1 MSASSSRSALP
12 DGVIT
17 PGTRLRDAALLDPH
31 GADTTLAAE
40 RGEMRENH
48 DLQYSVVWD
57 AGNTLARAAGILTA
71 PSDDARPHRWNSGS
85 T

>member
-57 AGNTLARAAGILTA
+57 AGNTLARAAGVLTA

>member
-1 MSASSSRSALP
+1 M
-12 DGVIT
+12 
-17 PGTRLRDAALLDPH
+17 DAP
-31 GADTTLAAE
+31 TT
-40 RGEMRENH
+40 EMRENH

-57 AGNTLARAAGILTA
+57 AGNTLARAAGMLTA